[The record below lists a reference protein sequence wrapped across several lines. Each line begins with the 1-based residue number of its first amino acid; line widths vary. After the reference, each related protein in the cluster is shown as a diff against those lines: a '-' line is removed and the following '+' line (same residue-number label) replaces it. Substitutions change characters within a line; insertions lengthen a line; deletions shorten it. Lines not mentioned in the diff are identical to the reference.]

1 MPIDPRGVIV
11 NPLSEYTGLAYCFK
25 TRNCWHHVINVR
37 KDFGLETPDFDCTK
51 PELSD
56 SVFIQ
61 GHCDTKGMQ
70 QIDAPESLC
79 AVLMCIDGRWH
90 SGVYFDGMVSHC
102 DMYARQVRLDSLES
116 LKRLSERVEFWL

>member
-1 MPIDPRGVIV
+1 MPIDPRGAIV

-37 KDFGLETPDFDCTK
+37 KDFGLETPEFDCTK

-79 AVLMCIDGRWH
+79 AVLMLRGGHWH

-102 DMYARQVRLDSLES
+102 ERVSRQVKLES
-116 LKRLSERVEFWL
+116 LVDIKEKYPETEFWR